1 MLGNVG
7 TIKATTNS
15 AEAITSYS
23 EHEVFLLNVFG
34 EFNFYKNNQNKIK
47 IIDIF
52 NFLDFLPS
60 TGIISKL
67 SIYLFTILS
76 IPLIIYNVIKHKP
89 NIIISNLVGYLPLIL
104 KFFFKDI
111 KIFNSIQGY
120 PRFTFIRT
128 IIWKFLYVNSDLIIT
143 MTDLT
148 KKKIQKKFPKIK
160 NIIQINNPII
170 DENLFK
176 SSNIL
181 LDSDLKKY
189 LKIIKLL

>member
-111 KIFNSIQGY
+111 KIFNSIQ
-120 PRFTFIRT
+120 RVI
-128 IIWKFLYVNSDLIIT
+128 
-143 MTDLT
+143 
-148 KKKIQKKFPKIK
+148 
-160 NIIQINNPII
+160 
-170 DENLFK
+170 
-176 SSNIL
+176 
-181 LDSDLKKY
+181 LDSH
-189 LKIIKLL
+189 LLGL

>member
-1 MLGNVG
+1 MIKKKIFFWSPMLGNVG

-60 TGIISKL
+60 TGIISKI

-76 IPLIIYNVIKHKP
+76 VPLIIYNVTKHKP
-89 NIIISNLVGYLPLIL
+89 NIIISNLVGYLPLTL
-104 KFFFKDI
+104 KFFF
-111 KIFNSIQGY
+111 
-120 PRFTFIRT
+120 
-128 IIWKFLYVNSDLIIT
+128 
-143 MTDLT
+143 
-148 KKKIQKKFPKIK
+148 
-160 NIIQINNPII
+160 
-170 DENLFK
+170 
-176 SSNIL
+176 
-181 LDSDLKKY
+181 
-189 LKIIKLL
+189 